1 REKFPKLFLVI
12 VPRHFER
19 GKEVGGELRERG
31 LKFVYRSE
39 ITAGTH
45 YNPGELDCLLVN
57 TTGELKYFYE
67 QASVIFVGKS
77 LTAEGGQNPIEPAAL
92 AKPAVFGPHMQN
104 FADVARLLT
113 ARDAAV
119 QVRDAAELEQ
129 TLAETG
135 RQNDERE
142 HRERDPRRPARV
154 WSAAVPC
161 RFRVRFQSRL

>member
-45 YNPGELDCLLVN
+45 YNPGEVDCLLVN

-67 QASVIFVGKS
+67 HASVIFVGKS
-77 LTAEGGQNPIEPAAL
+77 LTAEGGQNPIEPGAL
-92 AKPAVFGPHMQN
+92 GKPMVFGPNMQN
-104 FADVARLLT
+104 FESIAHAFVSQN
-113 ARDAAV
+113 AAI
-119 QVRDAAELEQ
+119 QVRDETHLEEAIS
-129 TLAETG
+129 TLLS
-135 RQNDERE
+135 D
-142 HRERDPRRPARV
+142 
-154 WSAAVPC
+154 
-161 RFRVRFQSRL
+161 